1 MTDIDK
7 EKKEKS
13 RLISQAHTD
22 QLTGFLN
29 KISASMK
36 ISESIKEYPEEK
48 GALLLLDIDDFKKL
62 NDTYGHKEGDNFL
75 RKFTSKL
82 SLRFGANDILG
93 RIGGEEFVIFISGE
107 KDDDELIEKAEET
120 AQIILKLC
128 HGVRIDSDAEK
139 EFSCSV
145 GIARY
150 PFDGESYSALY
161 EKADSAMYS
170 VKKNG
175 KNNYA
180 FYKESENM

>member
-1 MTDIDK
+1 MILCNYWTNSYD
-7 EKKEKS
+7 
-13 RLISQAHTD
+13 
-22 QLTGFLN
+22 N
-29 KISASMK
+29 
-36 ISESIKEYPEEK
+36 
-48 GALLLLDIDDFKKL
+48 FKNL
-62 NDTYGHKEGDNFL
+62 NDTRGHQAGDEFL
-75 RKFTSKL
+75 IDLAAEIKGSFRET
-82 SLRFGANDILG
+82 DIVG